1 MNELPEAMAF
11 IGFLLHFLTRYGE
24 HWRTSPDGKEGP
36 HKYVMRD
43 PIGWASALCGVLAG
57 LSLLPEIA
65 PLLGV
70 SVSPVGAFVVGYM
83 GSSLA
88 AKLPGII
95 TPQASGAR

>member
-1 MNELPEAMAF
+1 MNELLAAMAF

-24 HWRTSPDGKEGP
+24 HWRASPGGQEGP

-43 PIGWASALCGVLAG
+43 PIGWASAVCGVVAG
-57 LSLLPEIA
+57 FFLLPELA

-88 AKLPGII
+88 AKLPGIV
-95 TPQASGAR
+95 TPQSSGVR